1 MIISSPGRTEIPV
14 GPGTRLAM
22 LAVGGGGAG
31 GARAGGGGA
40 PWHRFGVAWVS
51 KTGRENDGGPRS
63 PKNVPKKV
71 QKFKTI
77 DYGV

>member
-31 GARAGGGGA
+31 GARAGGGGGQLA
-40 PWHRFGVAWVS
+40 TRVWQSPLPGIIVVVVAIIQLLL
-51 KTGRENDGGPRS
+51 DG
-63 PKNVPKKV
+63 
-71 QKFKTI
+71 F
-77 DYGV
+77 